1 MSGWEKRDLD
11 NGPRDLSDK
20 SWNSPASLILWA
32 HMVCFPEFYILET
45 FALLLKV
52 LESWHSQYPVTQGRS
67 TDKAS
72 VEQPEGKEVC
82 GEGFVY

>member
-1 MSGWEKRDLD
+1 
-11 NGPRDLSDK
+11 
-20 SWNSPASLILWA
+20 
-32 HMVCFPEFYILET
+32 MVCFPEFYILET

-67 TDKAS
+67 TDQAS